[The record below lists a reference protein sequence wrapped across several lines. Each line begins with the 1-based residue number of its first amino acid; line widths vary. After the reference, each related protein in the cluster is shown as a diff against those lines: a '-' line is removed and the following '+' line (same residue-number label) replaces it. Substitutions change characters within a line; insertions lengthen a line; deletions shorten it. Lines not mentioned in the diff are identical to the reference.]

1 MPDQSEQ
8 QQQQHSGVASQDSD
22 PRSPQ
27 AQNKPALSILNKSNS
42 SPVKSQIANENQIKR
57 SNNLK
62 LNTTSSGPANSSTI
76 STPDMI
82 TPTRPSV
89 VPTQFPTVA
98 SDVPGSNKYGSVSF
112 TVPDQTEKSHRGSI
126 SARPSSVQINTL
138 GQPIQ
143 TQRSHNRSNN
153 IILHLLQLSKLQQ
166 QQQRQMKHSAKLA
179 HHLKQMCLDSLQSQ
193 TAYHRLYHQETLAF
207 PVSPTLLLILQD
219 KILTQ
224 ILISL
229 ISLLIH
235 SQTIITIHNIISQEL
250 NHLNQLIEIKAPHQ
264 PLTNA
269 VLHHLCHSLLQS
281 LKTKGETS
289 QSCYRNTNYT
299 SSIL

>member
-1 MPDQSEQ
+1 MD
-8 QQQQHSGVASQDSD
+8 
-22 PRSPQ
+22 
-27 AQNKPALSILNKSNS
+27 LSLLLFLT
-42 SPVKSQIANENQIKR
+42 KR
-57 SNNLK
+57 RNHIE
-62 LNTTSSGPANSSTI
+62 G
-76 STPDMI
+76 
-82 TPTRPSV
+82 
-89 VPTQFPTVA
+89 Q
-98 SDVPGSNKYGSVSF
+98 
-112 TVPDQTEKSHRGSI
+112 
-126 SARPSSVQINTL
+126 SVQDLHQFKLIHWASL
-138 GQPIQ
+138 SKLK
-143 TQRSHNRSNN
+143 RSHNRSNN

-229 ISLLIH
+229 TSLLIH

-281 LKTKGETS
+281 LKN
-289 QSCYRNTNYT
+289 QRRNKSKLLSEHQLHKFHFMNFFKNKM
-299 SSIL
+299 IKKFIF